1 MKDFKKGGR
10 FGGSSHGGGF
20 KRGGFDRGAPRDGG
34 GFGGGSR
41 RDFGNAGEM
50 HQAVCADCGKTCE
63 VPFRPNGKKPV
74 FCKDCFANNRDE
86 ESPREFSHSSRPPHR
101 REERAP
107 MRHEG
112 GDRGGER
119 GGELKSQIEMLSSK
133 IDKLTRIVE
142 ALQPR
147 ESTKVT
153 APKEVTSTPVKK
165 AVKKVSKAPKKVSK
179 K

>member
-10 FGGSSHGGGF
+10 FGGGSHGGDF
-20 KRGGFDRGAPRDGG
+20 KRGGFNRGAPRDGG
-34 GFGGGSR
+34 GFGGGPR
-41 RDFGNAGEM
+41 RDFGNGGEM
-50 HQAVCADCGKTCE
+50 HTAVCADCGKTCE

-86 ESPREFSHSSRPPHR
+86 GAPREFSHSPRPSD

-112 GDRGGER
+112 RDRGGER
-119 GGELKSQIEMLSSK
+119 GGELKSHIEMLSSK
-133 IDKLTRIVE
+133 IDKLTRLVE
-142 ALQPR
+142 ELQSR
-147 ESTKVT
+147 ESTKAVV
-153 APKEVTSTPVKK
+153 AQQEVIKTPVKK
-165 AVKKVSKAPKKVSK
+165 TVKKAPKTSKKVSK